1 MKVAYPTGEFCLP
14 LDEGGLMC
22 IQYLYLCSLH
32 CLNSA
37 AVVFGAL
44 LGVYEIQIQIPL
56 IRMKSFSPTTVLV
69 TVLVLDVSKHF
80 ISEMRCLID

>member
-1 MKVAYPTGEFCLP
+1 MKVAYPTGEFCLL

-56 IRMKSFSPTTVLV
+56 IRMKSFLPYNCTR
-69 TVLVLDVSKHF
+69 DRACIGCEQAFHK
-80 ISEMRCLID
+80 